1 MSAKG
6 PALGL
11 IMFAAALLPP
21 RDAAFGADTF
31 TFKADRMSG
40 GRVSGK
46 EITMLTGNAEV
57 RSDKLI
63 LKADRIE
70 LQGDDNQFIDCS
82 GDVWGME
89 EEKNILFQT
98 DRLRYDRKLKIA
110 RLEGNSTLE
119 DRENEIV
126 AKGRFIE
133 YDDQNEI
140 TVFQISVRLFKDD
153 LVCRSE
159 YAVYR
164 RQAKLLDLSG
174 FPVVFKKNDEFRADR
189 IRVDLETD
197 DVSMEG
203 SVSGSIQEK
212 EKEAETPPVEAAEG
226 AEIPAAVETEAAESV
241 EADETAESAEAAVS
255 GEETPPGGE

>member
-1 MSAKG
+1 MRGKG
-6 PALGL
+6 AILGL
-11 IMFAAALLPP
+11 FMLAAAILFP

-57 RSDKLI
+57 RSDKLV
-63 LKADRIE
+63 LRADRIE
-70 LQGDDNQFIDCS
+70 LQGEDNQFIDCS

-119 DRENEIV
+119 DRKNEIV

-174 FPVVFKKNDEFRADR
+174 FPVVFKKSDEFRADR

-212 EKEAETPPVEAAEG
+212 AKEAETPPEETGEEAPAAETPVEVP
-226 AEIPAAVETEAAESV
+226 AEA
-241 EADETAESAEAAVS
+241 SAETPAGTA
-255 GEETPPGGE
+255 EETPPLEE